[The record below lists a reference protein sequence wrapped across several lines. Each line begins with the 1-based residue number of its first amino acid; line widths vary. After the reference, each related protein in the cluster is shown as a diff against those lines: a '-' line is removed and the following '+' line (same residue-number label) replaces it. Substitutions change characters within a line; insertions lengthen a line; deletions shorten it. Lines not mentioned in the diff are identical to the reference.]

1 MRGIEGVL
9 QDYTGGKNSNA
20 GVVVNINLNDMVVK
34 EEADENRLINKME
47 QHLKRTLAEQQMIG
61 GAILIDLNALEYN
74 GRKRVNFHL
83 KYLLK

>member
-9 QDYTGGKNSNA
+9 KITGGKNSNA

-47 QHLKRTLAEQQMIG
+47 QHLKRNPCRTA
-61 GAILIDLNALEYN
+61 
-74 GRKRVNFHL
+74 K
-83 KYLLK
+83 